1 MFLLP
6 YLCMLGIVVS
16 SSLIIPQSIKLFF
29 KIASAYSSG
38 DSDETFLFQ
47 FLVHFPYQL
56 VGVGLGDTQLFGHLL
71 CLQTIPCSCSAPP
84 HFVFANM
91 LMFMCSLYINT
102 SVNVKNLFRI
112 FVKLY
117 LAYFAFLR
125 YAIFKGG
132 VIYDSRR

>member
-38 DSDETFLFQ
+38 ESDETFLFQ

-71 CLQTIPCSCSAPP
+71 CFHKQFLAHVLHLLT
-84 HFVFANM
+84 
-91 LMFMCSLYINT
+91 LYSQIC
-102 SVNVKNLFRI
+102 
-112 FVKLY
+112 
-117 LAYFAFLR
+117 
-125 YAIFKGG
+125 
-132 VIYDSRR
+132 

>member
-56 VGVGLGDTQLFGHLL
+56 VGVGLEIPNSLDT
-71 CLQTIPCSCSAPP
+71 SSA
-84 HFVFANM
+84 FTNNSL
-91 LMFMCSLYINT
+91 LMFCTSSLCIRKY
-102 SVNVKNLFRI
+102 VNVHVLIIHQYKR
-112 FVKLY
+112 
-117 LAYFAFLR
+117 
-125 YAIFKGG
+125 
-132 VIYDSRR
+132 